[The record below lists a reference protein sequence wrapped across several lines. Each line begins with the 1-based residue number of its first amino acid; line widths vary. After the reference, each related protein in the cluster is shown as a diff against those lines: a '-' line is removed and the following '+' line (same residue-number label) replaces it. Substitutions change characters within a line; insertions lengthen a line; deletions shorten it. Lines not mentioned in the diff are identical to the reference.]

1 MSDLLPEKNAEYGT
15 QKYWDERY
23 SREADDASFDWC
35 KSYRDI
41 RHLVHRFI
49 PRKDARIVMLGCG
62 NSTLSRDMYDDG
74 YKNITNVD
82 YSTVVIEKM
91 RRINEGCEG
100 MTWTVGDVR
109 SLPFEDR
116 SVDVCFDK
124 ATLDAMLTSEKD
136 PWNPPPEAV
145 AAVRGE
151 IDEVIRVLKP
161 SGTFLY
167 LFVPVPSLLVF
178 TVGALMNGF
187 EDSTFGQ
194 PHFRKP
200 LLRREGWTVEYEE
213 VGDGFAYYWFWMRRK
228 DVHM

>member
-1 MSDLLPEKNAEYGT
+1 MTDMLPEKNAEYGT

-23 SREADDASFDWC
+23 SREADDSSFDWC

-49 PRKDARIVMLGCG
+49 PHKDARIVMLGCG

-74 YKNITNVD
+74 YRNIANVD
-82 YSTVVIEKM
+82 YSSVVIEKM
-91 RRINEGCEG
+91 RRVNAGCEG

-109 SLPFEDR
+109 ALPFEDQ

-136 PWNPPPEAV
+136 PWNPPAEAV
-145 AAVRGE
+145 EAVKGE

-167 LFVPVPSLLVF
+167 F
-178 TVGALMNGF
+178 
-187 EDSTFGQ
+187 TFGQ
-194 PHFRKP
+194 PQFRKP
-200 LLRREGWTVEYEE
+200 LLRREGWTVECEE
-213 VGDGFAYYWFWMRRK
+213 VGEGFAYYWFWMRRREIQF
-228 DVHM
+228 